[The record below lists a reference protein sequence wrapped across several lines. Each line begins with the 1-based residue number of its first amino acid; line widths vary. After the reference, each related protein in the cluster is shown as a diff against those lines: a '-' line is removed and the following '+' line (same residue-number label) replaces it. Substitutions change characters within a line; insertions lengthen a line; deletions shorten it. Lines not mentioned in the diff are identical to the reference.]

1 MSELGDGDGDL
12 IGAVGQLAR
21 ANVLV
26 VGDLMLDR
34 YVYGRVERISPEAPV
49 PIFTVTRE
57 IAMPGGAGNVV
68 RNLTALD
75 AATAFVSVVG
85 DDQEGSD
92 LTALIGGQ
100 NQVEPWLL
108 VENGRATTVKTRFI
122 AAGQH
127 LLRSD
132 REQVRQLPDK
142 LADRLVRI
150 ASDAMAAT
158 SVTILSD
165 YRKGVLAPGI
175 ARSLISQARALGRLL
190 IVDPKGADWSH
201 YAGADL
207 LTPNRRELAEA
218 SGLAVEDE
226 AQIVAAAR
234 SLIERLGLGAI
245 LVTRS
250 EDGMSLVSK
259 DGVVRHYPAEA
270 AEVYDVSGAGDTVV
284 AVVAAGLAAGLDLPV
299 ACRLANIAAGLV
311 VGKVGTATA
320 RPQDLIDA
328 IKPASGALRKVVT
341 RATAAEAAERWRQ
354 RGWRVGFTNGCFDL
368 LHPGHVH
375 LLEQCRAACDRLI
388 VGINADASVRRLK
401 GASRPVQSEAARAA
415 VLASLASVDLV
426 VIFEDDTPLD
436 LLSMIRPDVLIKG
449 SDYTRDT
456 VVGAREVESW
466 GGNVM
471 LAELLPGHSTTAT
484 VQRLRS

>member
-1 MSELGDGDGDL
+1 MSELGDGDL

-175 ARSLISQARALGRLL
+175 ARSLISQARGLGRTL

-218 SGLAVEDE
+218 SGLPVEDE

-234 SLIERLGLGAI
+234 SLIERLGFGAI

-250 EDGMSLVSK
+250 EDGMSLVTN
-259 DGVVRHYPAEA
+259 DGTVRHYPAEA

-284 AVVAAGLAAGLDLPV
+284 AVVAAGLAAGLELPV

-320 RPQDLIDA
+320 RPHDLIDA

-426 VIFEDDTPLD
+426 VIFEEDTPLD

-449 SDYTRDT
+449 SDYTRET

-466 GGNVM
+466 GGKVM
-471 LAELLPGHSTTAT
+471 LAALLPGHSTTAT
-484 VQRLRS
+484 VQRLRG